1 MARDHNSSSFGSGV
15 LKITRY
21 LIGMQTKF
29 CLFVFMIYLMSGVK
43 RKSISEHA
51 QCARIK
57 VIMRS
62 LSVSQAFAF
71 HCYIGS
77 I

>member
-1 MARDHNSSSFGSGV
+1 MERDHNSSSFGSGV
-15 LKITRY
+15 LKITSY

-29 CLFVFMIYLMSGVK
+29 CSFAFMIYLMSGVK
-43 RKSISEHA
+43 RKSISENA
-51 QCARIK
+51 QCAQIK

-62 LSVSQAFAF
+62 LSVNQAFAF
-71 HCYIGS
+71 HCYIVS